1 MKRKIY
7 ITVVLIGVLAAG
19 GLYLLFNSDSVE
31 AASDII
37 SEKSL
42 LLGLRVR
49 RVGPED
55 LADTLGISQEEL
67 EEARSSAMESLI
79 DQAVVLGFI
88 TIEQAE
94 ELKSEEV
101 LSRVGLHRYLGLE
114 EMAQLDYESFF
125 FDALGV
131 TAEEFKA
138 AVATVQQEKLD
149 DAVAEGKL
157 TQEQADLITGW
168 QALKENPKFNDTI
181 KASYTA
187 AIEEALEDGTITQA
201 QSDALL
207 DKLEDANFINLNRRL
222 IPDRD
227 RRGGWFP
234 RMRMGEGD
242 AQIMPFDRENGDG

>member
-37 SEKSL
+37 PEENL
-42 LLGLRVR
+42 FLGTKAR

-55 LADTLGISQEEL
+55 LAEALGLSLDEFED
-67 EEARSSAMESLI
+67 AKSSAMESLI
-79 DQAVVLGFI
+79 DQAVELGFI
-88 TIEQAE
+88 TPEQAE
-94 ELKSEEV
+94 ELETEEN
-101 LSRVGLHRYLGLE
+101 LSRMGLHRYLSLE
-114 EMAQLDYESFF
+114 EMAQLDYDDIFL
-125 FDALGV
+125 DVIDV

-138 AVATVQQEKLD
+138 AVAAVQQEKLE

-187 AIEEALEDGTITQA
+187 AIEEALADGTITQA
-201 QSDALL
+201 QADALL
-207 DKLEDANFINLNRRL
+207 DKLEDANFNNLNRRL

-227 RRGGWFP
+227 RRGG
-234 RMRMGEGD
+234 
-242 AQIMPFDRENGDG
+242 